1 MSMKQRA
8 AVAALAVLS
17 LAASVPVLAA
27 APAAAPKPTAAPKQ
41 LGEFHGWTA
50 YEMTDGKSE
59 ICYVVGAPKAQEP
72 AKTKRDAHLL
82 ITHRPSDKAFNVVS
96 VEPGPNFAFA
106 KGADVTVAVDKQSF
120 AFFTASDTA
129 WSRDS
134 DTDKAVVTAM
144 SKGKEL
150 TVKAKPAKGADVSDT
165 YALVG
170 FGDALGAIDKACKV
184 KR

>member
-8 AVAALAVLS
+8 AVAALAALS
-17 LAASVPVLAA
+17 FTAGAA
-27 APAAAPKPTAAPKQ
+27 APALAAAAQAPAPAPKQ
-41 LGEFHGWTA
+41 LGEFHSWIA
-50 YEMTDGKSE
+50 YTMADGKGE
-59 ICYVVGAPKAQEP
+59 ICYIVGAPKSQEP
-72 AKTKRDAHLL
+72 AKVKREAHLL
-82 ITHRPSDKAFNVVS
+82 VTHRPADKAFNVVS

-120 AFFTASDTA
+120 DFFTASDTA

-150 TVKAKPAKGADVSDT
+150 TIKAKPAKGTEVSDV
-165 YALVG
+165 YALTG
-170 FGDALGAIDKACKV
+170 FGEALGAIDKACKV

>member
-8 AVAALAVLS
+8 ARVALAALS
-17 LAASVPVLAA
+17 LTVSASVLAA
-27 APAAAPKPTAAPKQ
+27 APAAAPKE

-50 YEMTDGKSE
+50 YTMTDGKGE
-59 ICYVVGAPKAQEP
+59 ICYVVGAPKTQEP
-72 AKTKRDAHLL
+72 AKAKRDAHLL

-106 KGADVTVAVDKQSF
+106 KGTDVTVAVDKQSF
-120 AFFTASDTA
+120 AFFTSADTA

-134 DTDKAVVTAM
+134 DTDKAVVIAM

-150 TVKAKPAKGADVSDT
+150 TVKAKPAKGADISDT
-165 YALVG
+165 YALAG

>member
-1 MSMKQRA
+1 MSMKHRA
-8 AVAALAVLS
+8 ALLALTACS
-17 LAASVPVLAA
+17 LMVSASVLAA
-27 APAAAPKPTAAPKQ
+27 TAPAPAPKQ

-50 YEMTDGKSE
+50 YTMTDGKSE

-72 AKTKRDAHLL
+72 AKLKRDAHLL

-120 AFFTASDTA
+120 AFFTAADTA

-150 TVKAKPAKGADVSDT
+150 TVKAKPAKGADIADT
-165 YALVG
+165 YALAG

>member
-8 AVAALAVLS
+8 AVA
-17 LAASVPVLAA
+17 VLAA
-27 APAAAPKPTAAPKQ
+27 LPLLVSAVPATSAATAATPKQ
-41 LGEFHGWTA
+41 LGEFHSWTA
-50 YEMTDGKSE
+50 YTMSDGKGE

-82 ITHRPSDKAFNVVS
+82 VTHRPSDKAFNVVS

-106 KGADVTVAVDKQSF
+106 KGADVTVAIDKQSF
-120 AFFTASDTA
+120 DFFTASDTA

-150 TVKAKPAKGADVSDT
+150 TIKAKPAKGADISDV
-165 YALVG
+165 YALAG
-170 FGDALGAIDKACKV
+170 FGDALVAIDKACKV

>member
-1 MSMKQRA
+1 MSTKQRA
-8 AVAALAVLS
+8 ATAALAVLFFTAEAAVPA
-17 LAASVPVLAA
+17 LAAA
-27 APAAAPKPTAAPKQ
+27 APAPAPKQ
-41 LGEFHGWTA
+41 LGEFHSWTA
-50 YEMTDGKSE
+50 YTMADGKGE
-59 ICYVVGAPKAQEP
+59 ICYIVGAPKSQEP
-72 AKTKRDAHLL
+72 AKLKREAHLL
-82 ITHRPSDKAFNVVS
+82 VTHRPADKAFNVVS

-120 AFFTASDTA
+120 DFFTASDTA

-144 SKGKEL
+144 SKGREL
-150 TVKAKPAKGADVSDT
+150 TVKAKPAKGAEVSDV

>member
-1 MSMKQRA
+1 MSKKQRA
-8 AVAALAVLS
+8 AVAALAALS
-17 LAASVPVLAA
+17 FLAEAAVPALAAA
-27 APAAAPKPTAAPKQ
+27 APAPAPKQ

-50 YEMTDGKSE
+50 YTMADGKGE
-59 ICYVVGAPKAQEP
+59 ICYVVGAPKSQEP
-72 AKTKRDAHLL
+72 AKVKRDAHLL
-82 ITHRPSDKAFNVVS
+82 VTHRPADKAFNVVS

-106 KGADVTVAVDKQSF
+106 KGADVTVAIDKQSF
-120 AFFTASDTA
+120 DFFTASDTA

-150 TVKAKPAKGADVSDT
+150 TVKAKPVKGAEVSDI
-165 YALVG
+165 YALIG
-170 FGDALGAIDKACKV
+170 FGEALGAIDKACKV

>member
-8 AVAALAVLS
+8 VVAALAAIS
-17 LAASVPVLAA
+17 LTASVSVLAA
-27 APAAAPKPTAAPKQ
+27 APTAAPKQ

-50 YEMTDGKSE
+50 YTMSDGKSE

-82 ITHRPSDKAFNVVS
+82 ITHRPADKAFNVVS

-120 AFFTASDTA
+120 AFFTAADTA

-150 TVKAKPAKGADVSDT
+150 TVKAKPAKGADISDT
-165 YALVG
+165 YALAG

>member
-1 MSMKQRA
+1 MSMKHRA
-8 AVAALAVLS
+8 ALLALTACS
-17 LAASVPVLAA
+17 LMVSASVLAA
-27 APAAAPKPTAAPKQ
+27 TAPAPAPKQ

-50 YEMTDGKSE
+50 YTMTDGKSE

-72 AKTKRDAHLL
+72 AKIKRDAHLL

-106 KGADVTVAVDKQSF
+106 KGADVIVAVDKQSF
-120 AFFTASDTA
+120 AFFTAADTA

-150 TVKAKPAKGADVSDT
+150 TVKAKPAKGADISDT
-165 YALVG
+165 YRLAG
-170 FGDALGAIDKACKV
+170 FGEALGAIDKACKV

>member
-8 AVAALAVLS
+8 VLGALGMISLTLS
-17 LAASVPVLAA
+17 VSVLAA
-27 APAAAPKPTAAPKQ
+27 TPTATPKQ

-50 YEMTDGKSE
+50 YTMNDGKSE
-59 ICYVVGAPKAQEP
+59 ICYVVGSPKVQEP

-82 ITHRPSDKAFNVVS
+82 VTHRPADKAFNVVS

-106 KGADVTVAVDKQSF
+106 KGADVTVAVDRQSF
-120 AFFTASDTA
+120 AFFTAADTA

-134 DTDKAVVTAM
+134 ETDKAVVTAM

-150 TVKAKPAKGADVSDT
+150 TVKAKPAKGSDIADT
-165 YALVG
+165 YALTG
-170 FGDALGAIDKACKV
+170 FGEALGAIDKACKV

>member
-1 MSMKQRA
+1 MSMKQQ
-8 AVAALAVLS
+8 AVVAVLAAIS
-17 LAASVPVLAA
+17 LTVSGSVLAA
-27 APAAAPKPTAAPKQ
+27 APTAAPKQ

-50 YEMTDGKSE
+50 YTMSDGKSE

-72 AKTKRDAHLL
+72 AKIKRDAHLL

-120 AFFTASDTA
+120 AFFTAADTA

-134 DTDKAVVTAM
+134 DTDKAVVIAM

-150 TVKAKPAKGADVSDT
+150 TVKAKPAKGADISDT
-165 YALVG
+165 YALAG

>member
-8 AVAALAVLS
+8 AGAVLAALPLLVCATLPAVAAT
-17 LAASVPVLAA
+17 AA
-27 APAAAPKPTAAPKQ
+27 APAAATPKQ
-41 LGEFHGWTA
+41 LGEFHSWIA
-50 YEMTDGKSE
+50 YTMSDGKGE

-82 ITHRPSDKAFNVVS
+82 VTHRPSDKAFNVVS

-106 KGADVTVAVDKQSF
+106 KGADVTVAIDKQSF
-120 AFFTASDTA
+120 DFFTASDTA

-150 TVKAKPAKGADVSDT
+150 TIKAKPAKGADISDV
-165 YALVG
+165 YALAG

>member
-8 AVAALAVLS
+8 AVAVLCAVPLLAV
-17 LAASVPVLAA
+17 AAGPASAA
-27 APAAAPKPTAAPKQ
+27 TTAAPKQ

-50 YEMTDGKSE
+50 YTMSDGKSE
-59 ICYVVGAPKAQEP
+59 ICYVVGSPKTQEP
-72 AKTKRDAHLL
+72 AKLKREAHLL
-82 ITHRPSDKAFNVVS
+82 VTHRPADKAFNVVS

-120 AFFTASDTA
+120 DFFTASDTA

-134 DTDKAVVTAM
+134 ETDKAVVTAM
-144 SKGKEL
+144 AKGKEL
-150 TVKAKPAKGADVSDT
+150 TVKAKPAKGADVSDI
-165 YALVG
+165 YMLAG
-170 FGDALGAIDKACKV
+170 FGEALGAIDKACKV